1 MPSAA
6 AAQPSA
12 AAVKETCPILLQVI
26 RTSSRPLSVSLTA
39 MSQPPAAK
47 VQPSAAAA
55 ILPTP
60 RRSTSTAAKSRLRVI
75 LVLPSAAAIAPRARP
90 ASTSPAAMSQPR
102 QTSAQALVPVPV
114 LPERPPLIFPAAPLK
129 RPQAAATAT
138 TAARASVQAVTP
150 PATPTSLSTT
160 A

>member
-6 AAQPSA
+6 PAQPSA
-12 AAVKETCPILLQVI
+12 AAVKEPSSVLLQVI
-26 RTSSRPLSVSLTA
+26 RTPSRPLSVSLTA
-39 MSQPPAAK
+39 TSQPPAAS

-60 RRSTSTAAKSRLRVI
+60 RRSTSTAAKSRLRII

-114 LPERPPLIFPAAPLK
+114 LPERPPLIFPAALL
-129 RPQAAATAT
+129 RPWAAATAT